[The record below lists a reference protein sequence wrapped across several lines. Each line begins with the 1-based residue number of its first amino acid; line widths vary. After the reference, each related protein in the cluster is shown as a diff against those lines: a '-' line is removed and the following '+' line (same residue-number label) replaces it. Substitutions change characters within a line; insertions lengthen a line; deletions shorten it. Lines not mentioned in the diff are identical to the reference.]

1 MRPILLAAIVVLA
14 YPTVNNQEL
23 ILPLK
28 DNSEINAGY
37 YQKRGKRK
45 IHGAIDQN
53 TPIGTPIRAVAD
65 GEVVSIYSK
74 HQYMRETMRI
84 MRRLKIKP
92 TYSWPSA
99 KRRLTRCRC
108 TRRIRRYSRSPWIS
122 GVYLTIEHKTDKGKV
137 FKSQYMHMSKIFVPR
152 GKKVKQGDIIG
163 LSGDTAIID
172 NPPHLHFQIRHK
184 GVKRDPKKY
193 IRSFKH
199 YLL

>member
-1 MRPILLAAIVVLA
+1 MQSFLLATIIVLA
-14 YPTVNNQEL
+14 YPTVNSQEL

-28 DNSEINAGY
+28 DNSEISAGY

-45 IHGAIDQN
+45 IHGAVDQN

-65 GEVVSIYSK
+65 GEVISIYSK
-74 HQYMRETMRI
+74 HRYMCETMRI
-84 MRRLKIKP
+84 MKKLKIKP

-99 KRRLTRCRC
+99 KRRLLRCRC

-122 GVYLTIEHKTDKGKV
+122 GVYLTVEHRSDRGKV
-137 FKSQYMHMSKIFVPR
+137 FRSQYMHMSKIFVR
-152 GKKVKQGDIIG
+152 HGKKVKRGDIIG

-184 GVKRDPKKY
+184 GIKRNPKKY
-193 IRSFKH
+193 IRGFKN
-199 YLL
+199 

>member
-1 MRPILLAAIVVLA
+1 MQSFLLATIIVLA
-14 YPTVNNQEL
+14 YPTVNSQEL

-45 IHGAIDQN
+45 IHGAVDQN

-65 GEVVSIYSK
+65 GEVISIYSK
-74 HQYMRETMRI
+74 HRYMCETMRI
-84 MRRLKIKP
+84 MRKLKIKP

-99 KRRLTRCRC
+99 KRRLLRCRC
-108 TRRIRRYSRSPWIS
+108 TRRMRRYSRSPWIS
-122 GVYLTIEHKTDKGKV
+122 GVYLTVEHRSDRGKV
-137 FKSQYMHMSKIFVPR
+137 FRSQYMHMSKIFVR
-152 GKKVKQGDIIG
+152 HGKKVKRGDIIG

-184 GVKRDPKKY
+184 GIKRNPKKY
-193 IRSFKH
+193 IRGFKN
-199 YLL
+199 